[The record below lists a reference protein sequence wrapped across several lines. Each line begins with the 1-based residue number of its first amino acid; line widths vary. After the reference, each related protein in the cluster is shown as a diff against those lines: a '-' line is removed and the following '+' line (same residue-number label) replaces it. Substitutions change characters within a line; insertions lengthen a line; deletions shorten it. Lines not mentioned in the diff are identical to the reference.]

1 MRIKMPA
8 QLLAICLCFG
18 GGAMAQAK
26 QLELER
32 LFADPALSGATPRAL
47 AMAPDGSRV
56 TYLKG
61 KAEDANRLDLWEFNI
76 KAAKHR
82 L

>member
-47 AMAPDGSRV
+47 AMAPRPPSMAESLASSLDASS
-56 TYLKG
+56 
-61 KAEDANRLDLWEFNI
+61 KA
-76 KAAKHR
+76 
-82 L
+82 